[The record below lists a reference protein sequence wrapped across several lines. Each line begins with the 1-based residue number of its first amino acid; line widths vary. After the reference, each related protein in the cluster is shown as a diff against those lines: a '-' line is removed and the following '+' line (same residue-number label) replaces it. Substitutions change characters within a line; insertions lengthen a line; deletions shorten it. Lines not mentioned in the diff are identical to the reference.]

1 MHNYNYTYQELQVV
15 LSDDSKGDTLLE
27 SPHLVDLSLSL
38 LSLCPPRYW
47 QQLVGPSSPPL
58 TWPLREWVQD
68 LVLRFTFL
76 DRLLVGGMA
85 KTPTHWL
92 GAFFNPQAFL
102 SVVQQVYIQ

>member
-1 MHNYNYTYQELQVV
+1 MHTNQELQVV
-15 LSDDSKGDTLLE
+15 LLDDSKGDTLLE

-58 TWPLREWVQD
+58 SWPLREWVQD

-76 DRLLVGGMA
+76 DRLLAGGMA
-85 KTPTHWL
+85 KTPTYWL

-102 SVVQQVYIQ
+102 SVVLQVCIQ